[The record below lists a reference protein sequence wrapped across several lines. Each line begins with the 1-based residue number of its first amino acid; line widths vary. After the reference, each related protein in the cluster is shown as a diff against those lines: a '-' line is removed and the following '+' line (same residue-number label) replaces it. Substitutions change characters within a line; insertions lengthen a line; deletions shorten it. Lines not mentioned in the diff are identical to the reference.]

1 MTQILVTTETRHTLH
16 QRLVDQLAI
25 EHRRKA
31 A

>member
-1 MTQILVTTETRHTLH
+1 MSQILVTTETRLTLH
-16 QRLVDQLAI
+16 QRLMNQLVN